1 MASQLNIKDD
11 ATVREVR
18 EYAAQTGRT
27 VTATIREAVR
37 NDRSRREEEI
47 AERIRRANELIDEV
61 RRNMPPE
68 TRAMTSWEIMESIYD
83 DNEPDGFAR

>member
-27 VTATIREAVR
+27 VTATIRDAVR